1 MSIGADLAGKKVLV
15 SGSGT
20 GIGRGVALT
29 FAEYGADVVLHYSHS
44 DAGAKSAAEEIQ
56 AMGRKA
62 RAIQADFTDVDSVR
76 DLVVEAESFLGQIDV
91 LVNNA
96 GITLNL
102 PFMEVIPEQ
111 FDTLFNVNIK
121 AMFFLTQAAAKGM
134 VARGKGAVINL
145 TSVHANYAMHEH
157 SIYAATKGAIV
168 SFTRTTSVELAP
180 LGVRMNAIAP
190 GWIIVENH
198 YKAIEDLDLSEAAH
212 AIPAGF
218 VGEPTDIGGLAVF
231 LASDAARYIVGQT
244 YMIDGGQA
252 SNLYASGDFRERR
265 DHKFGRDY
273 VNVTE

>member
-1 MSIGADLAGKKVLV
+1 
-15 SGSGT
+15 
-20 GIGRGVALT
+20 
-29 FAEYGADVVLHYSHS
+29 VLHYSHS

-56 AMGRKA
+56 AMGRQAK
-62 RAIQADFTDVDSVR
+62 AIQADFNDVDAVR
-76 DLVVEAESFLGQIDV
+76 NLAVEAESFLGQVDV

-96 GITLNL
+96 GITMNL
-102 PFMEVIPEQ
+102 PFMEVNPEQ

-121 AMFFLTQAAAKGM
+121 AMFFLTQAACKGM
-134 VARGKGAVINL
+134 IERGKGAVINL
-145 TSVHANYAMHEH
+145 TSVHANYALHEH

-168 SFTRTTSVELAP
+168 SFTRTTSVDLAP

-190 GWIIVENH
+190 GWVVVENH
-198 YKAIEDLDLSEAAH
+198 YKAIEDLDISNAAQ

-218 VGEPTDIGGLAVF
+218 VGEPRDIGSLAVF

-252 SNLYASGDFRERR
+252 SNMYASGDFRERR
-265 DHKFGRDY
+265 EHKFGRDY

>member
-15 SGSGT
+15 SGAGT

-56 AMGRKA
+56 AMGRQA
-62 RAIQADFTDVDSVR
+62 RAIQADFNDVDAVCN
-76 DLVVEAESFLGQIDV
+76 LAVEAESFLGQIDV

-96 GITLNL
+96 GITMNL
-102 PFMEVIPEQ
+102 PFMEVNPEQ

-121 AMFFLTQAAAKGM
+121 AMFFLTQAACKGM
-134 VARGKGAVINL
+134 VERGKGAVINL

-168 SFTRTTSVELAP
+168 SFTRTTSIDLAP
-180 LGVRMNAIAP
+180 FGVRMNAIAP
-190 GWIIVENH
+190 GWIVVENH
-198 YKAIEDLDLSEAAH
+198 YKAVEGLDISNAAQS
-212 AIPAGF
+212 IPAGF
-218 VGEPTDIGGLAVF
+218 VGEPTDVGSLAVF
-231 LASDAARYIVGQT
+231 LASDASRYIVGQT

-252 SNLYASGDFRERR
+252 SNMYGSGDFREPRE
-265 DHKFGRDY
+265 DKFGRDY
-273 VNVTE
+273 VNVAE

>member
-1 MSIGADLAGKKVLV
+1 MSIGADLAGKKVLG
-15 SGSGT
+15 SGAGT

-56 AMGRKA
+56 AMGRQA
-62 RAIQADFTDVDSVR
+62 RASQADFTDVDSVR

-96 GITLNL
+96 GITMNL
-102 PFMEVIPEQ
+102 PFMEVVPEQ

-168 SFTRTTSVELAP
+168 SFTRTTSVELAQ

-198 YKAIEDLDLSEAAH
+198 YKAVENLDISNAAH

-218 VGEPTDIGGLAVF
+218 VGEPTDIGELAVL

-252 SNLYASGDFRERR
+252 SNLYASGDFREPRE
-265 DHKFGRDY
+265 DKFGRDY
-273 VNVTE
+273 VNVPE

>member
-15 SGSGT
+15 SGAGT

-56 AMGRKA
+56 AMGRQA
-62 RAIQADFTDVDSVR
+62 SAIQADFNDVDAVCN
-76 DLVVEAESFLGQIDV
+76 LAVEAESFLGQIDV

-96 GITLNL
+96 GITMNL
-102 PFMEVIPEQ
+102 PFMEVNPEQ

-121 AMFFLTQAAAKGM
+121 AMFFLTQAACKGM
-134 VARGKGAVINL
+134 VERGKGAVINL

-168 SFTRTTSVELAP
+168 SFTRTTSIDLAP
-180 LGVRMNAIAP
+180 FGVRMNAIAP
-190 GWIIVENH
+190 GWIVVENH
-198 YKAIEDLDLSEAAH
+198 YKAVEGLDISNAAQS
-212 AIPAGF
+212 IPAGF
-218 VGEPTDIGGLAVF
+218 VGEPTDVGSLAVF
-231 LASDAARYIVGQT
+231 LASDASRYIVGQT

-252 SNLYASGDFRERR
+252 SNMYGSGDFREPRE
-265 DHKFGRDY
+265 DKFGRDY
-273 VNVTE
+273 VNVAE

>member
-1 MSIGADLAGKKVLV
+1 M
-15 SGSGT
+15 
-20 GIGRGVALT
+20 
-29 FAEYGADVVLHYSHS
+29 
-44 DAGAKSAAEEIQ
+44 
-56 AMGRKA
+56 
-62 RAIQADFTDVDSVR
+62 
-76 DLVVEAESFLGQIDV
+76 
-91 LVNNA
+91 
-96 GITLNL
+96 NL
-102 PFMEVIPEQ
+102 PFMDVVPEQ

-168 SFTRTTSVELAP
+168 SFTRTTSVELAQ

-198 YKAIEDLDLSEAAH
+198 YKAVENLDISNAAH

-218 VGEPTDIGGLAVF
+218 VGEPTDIGELAVF

-252 SNLYASGDFRERR
+252 SNLYASGDFREPRE
-265 DHKFGRDY
+265 DKFGRDY
-273 VNVTE
+273 VNVPE